1 MVNDRSYLYP
11 CNFFTYMPNYIWI
24 VILIF
29 SLCLSSSLIRLIKY
43 IGSFEDD
50 KNDEIVIDGMEL
62 VPLD

>member
-11 CNFFTYMPNYIWI
+11 CNFFAYMPNYIWI
-24 VILIF
+24 FILIF

-50 KNDEIVIDGMEL
+50 KNDEIAIDGMEL
-62 VPLD
+62 FPLD